1 MHWLFSTLIQ
11 LPPILSPSSF
21 PSSSRYIAL
30 QKGKLGLSNLLKHTY
45 NWTLGWVAANY
56 DMSEAA
62 GDIVVP
68 LNAARLI
75 DDLFTVHGHEALID
89 GCFNADPHPG
99 NILCKDGKVRD
110 SSLVPIGTHTVP
122 IPGTHL
128 IHNGCV

>member
-1 MHWLFSTLIQ
+1 MT
-11 LPPILSPSSF
+11 PPLLSPPF

-45 NWTLGWVAANY
+45 NWTLGWVAENY

-99 NILCKDGKVRD
+99 NILCKDGKVRY
-110 SSLVPIGTHTVP
+110 SSSRTNRHTHSPIV
-122 IPGTHL
+122 L
-128 IHNGCV
+128 IKYSYQALT